1 MPVIVVTRLRLKD
14 PEFFPEFFAAAV
26 AVVEQAK
33 STDGNLAA
41 EVLADENGVYRTR
54 TGWLDRGPM
63 RDIVGSEPHPTMA
76 HLDDWCDEA
85 TFVDWEQS
93 SRGLPDE
100 HTSFDHLVADGQ
112 VASPTD
118 GNEAHRTRA
127 FPAPVETP

>member
-54 TGWLDRGPM
+54 TGWLGRGPM
-63 RDIVGSEPHPTMA
+63 RDIVGREAHLSTMA

-85 TFVDWEQS
+85 TFRD
-93 SRGLPDE
+93 RKK
-100 HTSFDHLVADGQ
+100 
-112 VASPTD
+112 SPR
-118 GNEAHRTRA
+118 AISHR
-127 FPAPVETP
+127 